1 MKPIK
6 EITEK
11 LNNNYSDS
19 IKWTDI
25 YDSENELIND
35 LLCINIRETYPNPT
49 KGKVYLSSFQ
59 ARLKRNESLT
69 DKQMSMLKRLAQV
82 VAYERYCRGTQLI
95 EKNNTKYN

>member
-25 YDSENELIND
+25 YDSEDELIND
-35 LLCINIRETYPNPT
+35 LLCITIREKYPNPT
-49 KGKVYLSSFQ
+49 KGNVYLSSFQ

-82 VAYERYCRGTQLI
+82 VAYERYCRDTD
-95 EKNNTKYN
+95 

>member
-25 YDSENELIND
+25 YDSEDELIND
-35 LLCINIRETYPNPT
+35 LLCITIRGTYPNPT
-49 KGKVYLSSFQ
+49 KGNVYLSSFQ
-59 ARLKRNESLT
+59 VRLKRNESLT
-69 DKQMSMLKRLAQV
+69 AKQMSMLKRLSRV
-82 VAYERYCRGTQLI
+82 VAYERYCRGD
-95 EKNNTKYN
+95 YNCEFS

>member
-11 LNNNYSDS
+11 LNNNYSDA

-25 YDSENELIND
+25 YDSEDELIND
-35 LLCINIRETYPNPT
+35 LLCITIRGTYPNLT
-49 KGKVYLSSFQ
+49 KGNVYLSSFQ
-59 ARLKRNESLT
+59 ARLERNESLT

-82 VAYERYCRGTQLI
+82 VAYERYCRR
-95 EKNNTKYN
+95 

>member
-25 YDSENELIND
+25 YDSEDELIND
-35 LLCINIRETYPNPT
+35 LLCITIRGTYPTPQREM
-49 KGKVYLSSFQ
+49 FI
-59 ARLKRNESLT
+59 
-69 DKQMSMLKRLAQV
+69 
-82 VAYERYCRGTQLI
+82 CRAFRQG
-95 EKNNTKYN
+95 